1 MKNGWKRWTE
11 RESVLLISLI
21 QQGMKPDE
29 IAAQMQGRTTSAVM
43 NKIYGND
50 EVLSAYRQ
58 NRGGRRR
65 PRINYPE
72 PTVKPPPVKPKPE
85 RQTPPKAEIK
95 SVADDNRIWL
105 AMVGGLTSAVCS
117 FSTLLIVLL
126 ALLS

>member
-11 RESVLLISLI
+11 RECVLLISLI

-65 PRINYPE
+65 PRIDYPE
-72 PTVKPPPVKPKPE
+72 PTVKPPAVKPKPE
-85 RQTPPKAEIK
+85 RQTPSKAEVK

>member
-11 RESVLLISLI
+11 RECVLLISLI

-29 IAAQMQGRTTSAVM
+29 IAAQMQGRTTSAEM

-65 PRINYPE
+65 PRIDYPE
-72 PTVKPPPVKPKPE
+72 PTVKPPPVKPKPAG
-85 RQTPPKAEIK
+85 QTPSKAEIK
-95 SVADDNRIWL
+95 PVADDNRIWL

>member
-1 MKNGWKRWTE
+1 MKNDGNGWTE
-11 RESVLLISLI
+11 RWLLISLI

-65 PRINYPE
+65 QGLTQ

-85 RQTPPKAEIK
+85 RQTPSKAETK